1 MNNIAVVIPTYNRPK
16 ALERLLFSLDNAV
29 YKALP
34 VLIISIDGGADE
46 RVVKVAEAFNWKG
59 EKKIIKQQSNLGL
72 KNHILSCGD
81 LTATYDDVII
91 LEDDLFVSRYYY
103 DYTIQALHFYKNSPR
118 VAGISLYQYQYNEY
132 EDLPFSPLVDGY
144 DSYFIQNASS
154 WGQAWSK
161 QQWEQFKNWYLKND
175 IWDPKDERL
184 PSAVLSWPET
194 SWKKFFIKYL
204 IVTEQYFVYPR
215 ISLSTNFG
223 DPGTNNGYKN
233 NLHQVNLLIGEKQWQ
248 FANLNEGICYDAFF
262 EIEGLHKFNKQNVL
276 NQKDISFDLL
286 PIELNVT
293 EGLAT
298 ADQLKAHIVDL
309 KNRDDYKLKVL
320 NLSYITITYIQNR
333 LPSLITQLKHQI
345 VYKLKKIFSLS

>member
-16 ALERLLFSLDNAV
+16 ALERLLFSVSNAI
-29 YKALP
+29 YKSLP

-46 RVVKVAEAFNWKG
+46 RVVKIANAFNWKG
-59 EKKIIKQQSNLGL
+59 EKKIIKHQSNLGL

-81 LTATYDDVII
+81 LTATYDAVII

-103 DYTIQALHFYKNSPR
+103 DYTIQALHFYKNSPK

-161 QQWEQFKNWYLKND
+161 QQWAQFKNWYLKND
-175 IWDPKDERL
+175 VWDPTDKRV
-184 PSAVLSWPET
+184 PNAVLTWPET

-204 IVTEQYFVYPR
+204 LLTEQYFVYPR

-248 FANLNEGICYDAFF
+248 FASLNEGICYDAFF
-262 EIEGLHKFNKQNVL
+262 EIKGLHK
-276 NQKDISFDLL
+276 I
-286 PIELNVT
+286 
-293 EGLAT
+293 
-298 ADQLKAHIVDL
+298 
-309 KNRDDYKLKVL
+309 
-320 NLSYITITYIQNR
+320 
-333 LPSLITQLKHQI
+333 
-345 VYKLKKIFSLS
+345 